1 MLNIN
6 ELMSALVRIRDAI
19 DKVEVKGQAN
29 RSLLVFAYEDCNQLL
44 KQLGDILE
52 KATQDAE
59 TSDNKP
65 ILKEVK
71 PDAADEN
78 T

>member
-6 ELMSALVRIRDAI
+6 EIMSALVRIRDAI

-44 KQLGDILE
+44 TQLGDILE
-52 KATQDAE
+52 KAKQDAE
-59 TSDNKP
+59 ISDGKP
-65 ILKEVK
+65 ILKEVTS
-71 PDAADEN
+71 DAANEN
-78 T
+78 A